1 MKLFVNCDEYNFMSS
16 VFLSFVNM
24 THKKVVIEEIMD
36 MLDAAKSGVVP
47 GSVSQAVVSGIQNV
61 PSQIIQPR
69 VGGGS
74 STAYTTFPLSP
85 IVKTCCIDKSY
96 LNLEFDINFT
106 MKVSAASAMTA
117 NAKVPFYLGFRDNAS
132 IFNQLQ
138 IMIENTALWT
148 TTYQREESVLSYNS
162 LPETEIRGN
171 NQYASIEKIREGR
184 YSPMKRLVLTFD
196 LSKTVEQIQ
205 QVNLHFKGTVDLNR
219 LTPLLSNLHFTTDQ
233 MGNLRLKVFIQE
245 IEKALLFCPDY
256 NFFTNKT
263 TSAGSITAAVLS
275 PLLHSAQANQYWQFY
290 SFNEFFGVNADGSK
304 KITSANIP
312 FYAYDTNGTPGLLAE
327 VIFDQPDGKPFMS
340 FQDGIAEIVQTVFD
354 IRDEEY
360 RQLSDHFAALGS
372 VIIPTQT
379 WSSQVFNNSMIKNG
393 AGYPTTQIGNVGGYN
408 IDFISV
414 WHHSDLAP
422 TCLNKEFLR
431 GIQMQLDGRNINAI
445 PYDFVNDRCVVDM
458 TQAIIDTDHEEI
470 NHDYIASLTCFNEND
485 RNTYTDAPF
494 SSIYGNGDL
503 SHSMFKNYVSNPNTF
518 ALNFSTNLPDAFHS
532 GACVLENSN
541 RQAVIRFIANSSET
555 DNAKL
560 QGDRKKFPLIP
571 THFTQANTIVGFSC
585 FCDCCLVLTFDPDRN
600 RCYDGQLSWAAPYA

>member
-1 MKLFVNCDEYNFMSS
+1 MSS

-24 THKKVVIEEIMD
+24 THKFVVIDEIME

-96 LNLEFDINFT
+96 LNLEFDINFH
-106 MKVSAASAMTA
+106 MKINGPKLTA

-196 LSKTVEQIQ
+196 LSTAGEKEAD
-205 QVNLHFKGTVDLNR
+205 VNLHFKGTVDLNR

-263 TSAGSITAAVLS
+263 ISSGDLTDGAKVSAV
-275 PLLHSAQANQYWQFY
+275 LHSAQANQYWQFY
-290 SFNEFFGVNADGSK
+290 SFNEFFGPEADK
-304 KITSANIP
+304 KITKAKIP
-312 FYAYDTNGTPGLLAE
+312 FYAYGTDGSIGLLNE
-327 VIFDQPDGKPFMS
+327 VIFDQPNGKPFMT

-354 IRDEEY
+354 IKDEEY
-360 RQLSDHFAALGS
+360 RRLSEHFAALGS

-379 WSSQVFNNSMIKNG
+379 WSSQVFNNSMIKKGN
-393 AGYPTTQIGNVGGYN
+393 GYPTTQIGNVGGYN

-485 RNTYTDAPF
+485 RNTYTDASF
-494 SSIYGNGDL
+494 TSIYGNGDL
-503 SHSMFKNYVSNPNTF
+503 SHSIFKNYISNPNTF

-541 RQAVIRFIANSSET
+541 RQAVIRFIANSSEA
-555 DNAKL
+555 DNAQL
-560 QGDRKKFPLIP
+560 QGDRDKFPFIP
-571 THFTQANTIVGFSC
+571 THATQENTIVGFSC
-585 FCDCCLVLTFDPDRN
+585 FCDCCLVLTFDPERN
-600 RCYDGQLSWAAPYA
+600 RCFDGQLSWAAPYA